1 MRSDDGVDLVEAR
14 EGSRDAYERWHAELP
29 VDRADAPWH
38 RLVQSH
44 LVHDRD
50 LAGKHVLEIG
60 AGRGGFAAWLG
71 GLPNPPARVVAG
83 DFSATAIDKARAAH
97 TSSGVFFEVADIQ
110 SIAHGNEVFDTVIS
124 CETVEHVP
132 NPQQAVAELARVLR
146 PGGRLFLTTPNY
158 LGAMGLFRAYRR
170 ITGRPFTEEGQPINH
185 LVMLPRTLRW
195 VRKAGLEARTVDG
208 VGHYL
213 PIPGRAPKHLPGLD
227 GMRSISRWF
236 ALHSL
241 VVAERV

>member
-1 MRSDDGVDLVEAR
+1 MSDVSLVEMR
-14 EGSRDAYERWHAELP
+14 EGSREAYERWHSELL
-29 VDRADAPWH
+29 VDGADAPWH
-38 RLVQSH
+38 RLVKSH
-44 LVHDRD
+44 LVPHRD
-50 LAGKHVLEIG
+50 LAGKRVLEIG

-71 GLPNPPARVVAG
+71 GLPSPPACLVAG
-83 DFSATAIDKARAAH
+83 DFSVTATRKGRAARAG
-97 TSSGVFFEVADIQ
+97 SNVLFEVADIQ
-110 SIAHGNEVFDTVIS
+110 ALGHGERAFDTVIS

-132 NPQQAVAELARVLR
+132 NPRRAVAELARVLR

-158 LGAMGLFRAYRR
+158 LGTMGLFRAYRR
-170 ITGRPFTEEGQPINH
+170 ITRRPFTEEGQPINH

-195 VRKAGLEARTVDG
+195 VRRAGLEVRTVDG
-208 VGHYL
+208 IGHYL

-236 ALHSL
+236 AHHSL

>member
-1 MRSDDGVDLVEAR
+1 MSDVGLLEMR
-14 EGSRDAYERWHAELP
+14 EGVREAYERWHTKLP
-29 VDRADAPWH
+29 VDGADAPWH
-38 RLVQSH
+38 QLVKSH
-44 LVHDRD
+44 LIPERD
-50 LAGKHVLEIG
+50 LAGKRVLEIG

-71 GLPNPPARVVAG
+71 GLPNPPDCLVAG
-83 DFSATAIDKARAAH
+83 DFSVTATSKGRAAH
-97 TSSGVFFEVADIQ
+97 PGGGVHFEVADIQ
-110 SIAHGNEVFDTVIS
+110 ALAHGDGAFHTVIS

-132 NPQQAVAELARVLR
+132 NPRRAIEELARVLR

-185 LVMLPRTLRW
+185 LVMLPRTLSW
-195 VRKAGLEARTVDG
+195 VRNTGLQVRTVDG
-208 VGHYL
+208 IGHYL
-213 PIPGRAPKHLPGLD
+213 PMPGRAPKHLPGLD
-227 GMRSISRWF
+227 GLRPLSRWF